1 MSVELL
7 CVGHA
12 AFDLTMFLPEFPPE
26 DSKLE
31 IRDMLESGG
40 GPAANAAYLAS
51 LWGCST
57 AFAGLIGDDAFGKT
71 IREEFQRVG
80 TDISMLESRPGQA
93 TPCSVIWVSGRTG
106 SRTIVNRKAGTAVYQ
121 LPVSS
126 LQPLALVPPKCL
138 LFDGHELVAART
150 ALERFPHAVSVLDAG
165 SVRPGTLELAGK
177 VDYVIASERFARQL
191 LGVASLETEVSQ
203 MGALV
208 KLESLGSKNAV
219 ITLGK
224 RGLIG
229 RDNREFR
236 RLAAFPAQ
244 TIDTTGA
251 GDVFHGA
258 FAHGVVTGLDYWPNL
273 RRASMAA
280 ALSVERRGGRPS
292 IPLLSA
298 VEQALSHAT

>member
-12 AFDLTMFLPEFPPE
+12 TFDLTMFLPEFPPE

-31 IRDMLESGG
+31 IRDLLESGG

-71 IREEFQRVG
+71 IRDEFQRVG
-80 TDISMLESRPGQA
+80 TDISLLESRPGHA
-93 TPCSVIWVSGRTG
+93 TPCSVIWVSGKTG

-121 LPVSS
+121 LPISTLPS
-126 LQPLALVPPKCL
+126 LALGPPKCL
-138 LFDGHELVAART
+138 LFDGHELEASRT
-150 ALERFPHAVSVLDAG
+150 ALERFPHATSVLDAG
-165 SVRPGTLELAGK
+165 SVRPGTLELAGQ

-191 LGVASLETEVSQ
+191 LGVANLATEASQ
-203 MGALV
+203 REALV
-208 KLESLGSKNAV
+208 KLESLGAKNSV

-229 RDNREFR
+229 REHGEIRC
-236 RLAAFPAQ
+236 LAAFPVQ
-244 TIDTTGA
+244 TVDTTGA

-258 FAHGVVTGLDYWPNL
+258 FAHGLVTGMAYWPNL

-292 IPLLSA
+292 IPHLSA
-298 VEQALSHAT
+298 VEHALSHVT